1 MILQASVIVPTF
13 EDWDRLQKC
22 LDCLAEQ
29 SVAADLFEVI
39 VANNN
44 ASGTVPASLRLPANA
59 RVIHASKPGSYAAR
73 NVAASEARG
82 EVIFFTDSD
91 CQPDRRWIEAGLARI
106 ATLGPNGRVTGK
118 VELFPKG
125 PGWTGAELFDRVFSF
140 DQKHFLRNGWGVT
153 ANLVVRRSTFDLV
166 GPFDEDRFS
175 GGDRTWN
182 MRATQLG
189 CELVLCEETLVL
201 HPARASFAELAMKVR
216 RLLGGDYRDQE
227 LGLKPKRTLVSYLR
241 ILTITDF
248 RKIGLAADLS
258 SMERIKLLWICF
270 RLGLVRFFEAA
281 RLRCFSGQPRRS

>member
-1 MILQASVIVPTF
+1 MILQASVIIPTF

-22 LDCLAEQ
+22 LDCLANQ
-29 SVAADLFEVI
+29 SVAPDLFEVI

-44 ASGTVPASLRLPANA
+44 ASGTLPALPDLPVNA
-59 RVIHASKPGSYAAR
+59 RVIHATKPGSYAAR
-73 NVAASEARG
+73 NAALRDARG
-82 EVIFFTDSD
+82 EVLFFTDSD
-91 CQPDRRWIEAGLARI
+91 CLPDRRWIEAGLARI
-106 ATLGPNGRVTGK
+106 ATLGPTGRVTGK

-140 DQKHFLRNGWGVT
+140 DQKHFLRNGWAVT
-153 ANLVVRRSTFDLV
+153 ANLVVRRAAFDLV

-189 CELVLCEETLVL
+189 CDLVFSEDALVL

-216 RLLGGDYRDQE
+216 RLYGGEYRDQE
-227 LGLKPKRTLVSYLR
+227 QGLKPKRPLVSYLGF
-241 ILTITDF
+241 LTINDF
-248 RKIGLAADLS
+248 RKVGLASGLS
-258 SMERIKLLWICF
+258 TMERIKLLWICF

-281 RLRCFSGQPRRS
+281 RLRCFSGEPRRS